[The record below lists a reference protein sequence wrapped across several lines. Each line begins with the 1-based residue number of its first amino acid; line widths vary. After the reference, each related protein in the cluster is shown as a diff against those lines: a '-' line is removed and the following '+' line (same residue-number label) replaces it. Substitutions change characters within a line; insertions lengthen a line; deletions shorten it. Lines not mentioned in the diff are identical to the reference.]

1 MEGDDK
7 IRRAKGGSKLRGVK
21 YAINLISVN
30 FRIRACI
37 SHLTCMSP
45 LNSDLSAAL
54 TNHSMSRTVELN
66 IDNEFISLHL
76 TISDLQCERNLHLRL
91 TPELIQTDTKMSHKC
106 LQKATPCT
114 TVTYE
119 AFSTPTDL
127 LCLDAHRYII
137 SCFII

>member
-1 MEGDDK
+1 MEWGFK
-7 IRRAKGGSKLRGVK
+7 VKGVK
-21 YAINLISVN
+21 YATNLISVN

-76 TISDLQCERNLHLRL
+76 TISADLQCERNLHLGL

-114 TVTYE
+114 TVTYQT
-119 AFSTPTDL
+119 FSTLTDS
-127 LCLDAHRYII
+127 LCLNTHR
-137 SCFII
+137 